1 MKVSVVSTND
11 FSGGA
16 ARGAYRLH
24 KGLLSTGVDSTMFVR
39 QKDTDDKSVI
49 RIPGKLEWFTSPI
62 TRRLDI
68 LPIKFYRNHQR
79 STWSIG
85 WLRNGTRSH
94 LIGSDSDL
102 IHLQWIGQGFVP
114 IKAIGRLHRPIVWT
128 IQDTW
133 AFTGGCHYPE
143 DCTRYR
149 NACGACPQLSSKRE
163 WDLSRRV
170 WKTKR
175 NHWKH
180 VDLTIVALSRWLA
193 DCARASS
200 LFAEKRVEV
209 IPLGIDTTVFRPMN
223 KAFAREALNLPQK
236 KKIVLAGAI
245 NVTGDPRKGF
255 DLVRGALKR
264 LASRRSMEETELLV
278 FGGSQFDEFPDLGFG
293 VKNLGYVH
301 DDVTLALCYSAADV
315 FVAPSRQE
323 AFGQTVL
330 EASACGTPCVTFDL
344 TGPCDIVDHRV
355 SGYLARTFEV
365 EDLAAGISWV
375 LEDPDRQRA
384 LSAAA
389 RKKVENWFTI
399 EKIAHRYL
407 ELYEEVL
414 DGHRRS
420 SNQKG

>member
-344 TGPCDIVDHRV
+344 TGPCDIVDIAYPVTWPGHSKLKTWLRG
-355 SGYLARTFEV
+355 SLGSWKTRTV
-365 EDLAAGISWV
+365 KGHC
-375 LEDPDRQRA
+375 PQRLGKRLKIGS
-384 LSAAA
+384 LS
-389 RKKVENWFTI
+389 KK
-399 EKIAHRYL
+399 
-407 ELYEEVL
+407 
-414 DGHRRS
+414 
-420 SNQKG
+420 